1 MSTSTY
7 INVPYENWRLSTRGI
22 VYGTDKEKVIECYV
36 NTNFAGGWDQSDA
49 NNLEKNMSRTGYLIT
64 YTGCPLLWYGQL

>member
-36 NTNFAGGWDQSDA
+36 NTNFDGGWDQSDA
-49 NNLEKNMSRTGYLIT
+49 NNL
-64 YTGCPLLWYGQL
+64 